1 MKYRFEDAAEFIKG
15 YKDTFDVV
23 VVDSSDPVGPA
34 DSLFTPDFYS
44 NLRDSLSE
52 RGVICCQG
60 ECMWLHL
67 DLITRVVAATTKVFP
82 TVEYAYTSIPSYP
95 SGELKP
101 HQPPPDMTH
110 DTPQVRSG
118 SWSAA
123 GAGWR

>member
-1 MKYRFEDAAEFIKG
+1 MQYRFEDAAEFIKG

-34 DSLFTPDFYS
+34 DSLFTPHFYS
-44 NLRDSLSE
+44 DLRDSLTE

-95 SGELKP
+95 SGEL
-101 HQPPPDMTH
+101 QTH
-110 DTPQVRSG
+110 HHLLH
-118 SWSAA
+118 
-123 GAGWR
+123 

>member
-34 DSLFTPDFYS
+34 DSLFTPHFYS
-44 NLRDSLSE
+44 DLRDSLSE

-67 DLITRVVAATTKVFP
+67 DLITRVVAATTKVFA

-95 SGELKP
+95 SGVLCSSITP
-101 HQPPPDMTH
+101 LPIMT
-110 DTPQVRSG
+110 S
-118 SWSAA
+118 
-123 GAGWR
+123 